1 MSNGLRR
8 PMRLRRSEFTYNA
21 CETEDSIYIYQNELD
36 KLCFQHDMTYGL
48 KI

>member
-1 MSNGLRR
+1 MSDGLRR

-36 KLCFQHDMTYGL
+36 KLCFQPDMTYGL